1 MRAIH
6 VSAILVGALA
16 VAVSAS
22 GQTVIRRTPVTHA
35 RKLGVNGYGI
45 VEIENMLAS
54 NSFKAVTTDKKSS
67 LTFAGAGVDVVDI
80 YQGLFARVAFTH
92 TSTNGTRA
100 FVDSSGRAVSLGIPL
115 TIDITPIEI
124 GGGWRFAPSSADT
137 IPYVGAALLM
147 QQYKETSSLGSA
159 SDNVDATDKGG
170 TFFGG
175 VTLKF
180 GHFVVGVEAQYRHVP
195 NVLGASGVSAAYN
208 ETNLG
213 GAVFR
218 VTFGAGF

>member
-16 VAVSAS
+16 IAVSAS

-92 TSTNGTRA
+92 TRSEERRVGKECR
-100 FVDSSGRAVSLGIPL
+100 SRWS
-115 TIDITPIEI
+115 
-124 GGGWRFAPSSADT
+124 
-137 IPYVGAALLM
+137 PY
-147 QQYKETSSLGSA
+147 
-159 SDNVDATDKGG
+159 
-170 TFFGG
+170 
-175 VTLKF
+175 
-180 GHFVVGVEAQYRHVP
+180 H
-195 NVLGASGVSAAYN
+195 
-208 ETNLG
+208 
-213 GAVFR
+213 
-218 VTFGAGF
+218 